1 MTIGSCART
10 GSAGQV
16 RAALARYA
24 SVRVLEVEQSTAE
37 AFCGFD
43 TNEANRAFDERMQG
57 VLNGIWCCAPEG
69 DDARRNPYVHLKE
82 PDQKPN
88 DGTLRHRRPPGLAV
102 AARGDFKE
110 RQHGHCRY

>member
-1 MTIGSCART
+1 M
-10 GSAGQV
+10 